1 MLVVCQ
7 RWLGDSTIPDS
18 MELRVLHASP
28 SGKSAFVALD
38 MVIEGTVLTTRVTGW
53 VSVGAPVEVGD
64 LITVPDTHRWELG
77 DPEESVDP
85 ATGEVYSHRWF
96 TFLPK

>member
-1 MLVVCQ
+1 VSNRQ
-7 RWLGDSTIPDS
+7 QGDCHNSRP

-38 MVIEGTVLTTRVTGW
+38 IVIEGTVLTSRVTGW
-53 VSVGAPVEVGD
+53 ITVGAPVEVGQ
-64 LITVPDTHRWELG
+64 LIVVPDTVTWELG
-77 DPEESVDP
+77 DAEESVDP

-96 TFLPK
+96 TFIPK

>member
-1 MLVVCQ
+1 
-7 RWLGDSTIPDS
+7 
-18 MELRVLHASP
+18 MEFTVLHASP

-38 MVIEGTVLTTRVTGW
+38 VVIEGSVITSRITGW
-53 VSVGAPVEVGD
+53 LTVGVPVEVGD
-64 LITVPDTHRWELG
+64 RIPVPSTHTWELG
-77 DPEESVDP
+77 DPEDSVDP